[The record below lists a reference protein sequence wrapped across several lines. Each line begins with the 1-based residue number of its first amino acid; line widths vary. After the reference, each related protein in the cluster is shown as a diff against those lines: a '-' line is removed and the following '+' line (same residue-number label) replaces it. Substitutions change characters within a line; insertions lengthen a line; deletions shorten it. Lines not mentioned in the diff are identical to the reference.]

1 MSSDFHN
8 CDSAHVYI
16 YCIYT
21 HTKNAF
27 SSLEKQSH
35 VIDPM
40 MKTQKQK
47 WLLYDFQINTVVRK
61 LIDNVLKRKRKKTNL
76 CWGRL
81 EHLYL

>member
-35 VIDPM
+35 VIDSM

-61 LIDNVLKRKRKKTNL
+61 LIDNVLKRKRKKRQIYF
-76 CWGRL
+76 GGG
-81 EHLYL
+81 